1 MESSAL
7 SVRKHYHSGFYE
19 QWVRSWWDLNPRPS
33 GSVTGCLNHSATH
46 LTRAHLLFQG
56 VDSVVLNRTSFAILS
71 IHVTQRIRNL
81 IGARVCTS
89 SLRDFPLV
97 PPQGFEPWTLRL
109 RGGCSN
115 HLSYRGKCRVHH
127 SLLLWT
133 SLPCSTPPSGRRGE

>member
-71 IHVTQRIRNL
+71 IHVTQRIRDL
-81 IGARVCTS
+81 FDKGCA
-89 SLRDFPLV
+89 
-97 PPQGFEPWTLRL
+97 PPHVEVFRL
-109 RGGCSN
+109 CPHRGSN
-115 HLSYRGKCRVHH
+115 PG
-127 SLLLWT
+127 
-133 SLPCSTPPSGRRGE
+133 PSA